1 MGLYILSYVLGS
13 HLISKD
19 TLSSRWGTDELDF
32 TNLQK
37 CRSEPIHVEWIV
49 VVQSLILIYIP
60 PLLHQHLDIFSLHI
74 FLLPC
79 VPPRLRSLSHQF
91 NQIKISLLLYTKV

>member
-91 NQIKISLLLYTKV
+91 NQIKISLLLYTKI